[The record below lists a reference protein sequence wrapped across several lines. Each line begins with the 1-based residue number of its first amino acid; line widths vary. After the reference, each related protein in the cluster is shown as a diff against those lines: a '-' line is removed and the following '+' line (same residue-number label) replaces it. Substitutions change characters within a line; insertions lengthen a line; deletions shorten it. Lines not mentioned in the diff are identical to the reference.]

1 MDNRYLFTL
10 INAGPGLDALH
21 LGAATA
27 LARWSVY
34 LLPILMAFA
43 WGRGDDGARRE
54 LMHMVVAAV
63 VALGI
68 AQVVSHLW
76 PQPRPFAL
84 HLGNQYLEH
93 SDDPGLPS
101 DHVTFI
107 WSVALAALA
116 LKRYAVWGFPL
127 LACGPAVGW
136 SRVYLGIHFPFDVV
150 AALPVAAL
158 GAAAA
163 WLLRGPVAPM
173 VAAILR
179 LHERLIRL
187 VGAVWRIALIRGRKG

>member
-1 MDNRYLFTL
+1 MDNRHLFAL

-21 LGAATA
+21 LGVSMA
-27 LARWSVY
+27 LARWFVY
-34 LLPILMAFA
+34 LLPLLMSVA
-43 WGRGDDGARRE
+43 WVRADDVARCE
-54 LMHMVVAAV
+54 LMHMVVAAL

-68 AQVVSHLW
+68 AQVVAHVW

-101 DHVTFI
+101 DHVTLI
-107 WSVALAALA
+107 WSVALAALT
-116 LKRYAVWGFPL
+116 LRRLAVWGLPL
-127 LACGPAVGW
+127 LACGLAVGW
-136 SRVYLGIHFPFDVV
+136 SRVYLGVHFPLDVV

-163 WLLRGPVAPM
+163 WVLRESVAPLF
-173 VAAILR
+173 AGILR
-179 LHERLIRL
+179 LYDGLIRL
-187 VGAVWRIALIRGRKG
+187 VAATWRTALMRVRKG